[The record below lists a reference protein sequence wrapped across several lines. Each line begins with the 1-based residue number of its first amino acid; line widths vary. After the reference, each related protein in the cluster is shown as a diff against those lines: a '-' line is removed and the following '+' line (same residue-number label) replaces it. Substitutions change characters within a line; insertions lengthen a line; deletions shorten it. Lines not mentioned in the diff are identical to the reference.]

1 MSDKQVKFQSSKSN
15 SKWTLGFEFRIKSC
29 LGFQCIFESQDD
41 SLQLLQDVASLES
54 HFINSYHQRQ
64 SFQFHDNYFS
74 S

>member
-15 SKWTLGFEFRIKSC
+15 SEWTLGFEFRIKSC

-41 SLQLLQDVASLES
+41 SLQLLHDVASLES